1 MSEKLSL
8 KPEIDSLIKLFKE
21 GKFDKTLVKCDELIK
36 KFSEEP
42 FLYNLKGMVEIKLNN
57 FNHSIISFKQA
68 IKLNPGYVEAYNNL
82 STTYINLGEFERAVS
97 ILKKSIVLK
106 PNYANAFNN
115 LASALNDQGNYGEAL
130 KVFDKLYNLDPNYPG
145 VKENIIK
152 LLTYYKPSDTN
163 LNIFTKLN
171 NLLININ
178 FDKEISDVNIVNI
191 YNRCKDIVSSQLDG
205 LEFNFSQIWR
215 RNNIDLNC
223 TRHFD
228 VFRNFNVIP
237 EYCFGCFKV
246 QIELS
251 SLVDLF
257 RLYILFDRLKLDQN
271 KSRKCIV
278 EMREISGGTY
288 KGLIY
293 CTGLEEGK
301 NIYSTIKNIT
311 EKAFTKNFKI
321 KLRRGCTEFGKS
333 YPDYKDIN
341 RPENNLMKYNSDW
354 KEKEDIIDNKLP
366 KKNRINSRKL
376 NKNISGL
383 TLNDF
388 LIMKNWIMYAKIIKD
403 DDYKKFDTN
412 IKISEYMI
420 KEMSNQV
427 LYRNE
432 QLKKT
437 T

>member
-8 KPEIDSLIKLFKE
+8 KSEIDSLVKLFRGGE
-21 GKFDKTLVKCDELIK
+21 FNKTLVKCKELLIE
-36 KFSEEP
+36 FSDEP
-42 FLYNLKGMVEIKLNN
+42 FLYNLKGMTEIKLNELN
-57 FNHSIISFKQA
+57 SSIISFNRA
-68 IKLNPGYVEAYNNL
+68 IKLNPNYVEAYNNL
-82 STTYINLGEFERAVS
+82 STTYINLGEFEIAVS
-97 ILKKSIVLK
+97 ILKKSIELK
-106 PNYANAFNN
+106 PNYTNAFNN
-115 LASALNDQGNYGEAL
+115 LASALNDLGNYGEAL

-152 LLTYYKPSDTN
+152 LLTFYKPSYTN

-171 NLLININ
+171 NLLLNIN
-178 FDKEISDVNIVNI
+178 FDKEISEENII
-191 YNRCKDIVSSQLDG
+191 KTYNKCKDIVSNQLDG

-228 VFRNFNVIP
+228 IFRNFNVIP
-237 EYCFGCFKV
+237 EYCFECFKV
-246 QIELS
+246 QVELN

-271 KSRKCIV
+271 KSRKCII

-293 CTGLEEGK
+293 CSGLEEGR
-301 NIYSTIKNIT
+301 NIYSLIKNT
-311 EKAFTKNFKI
+311 TQRAFTKKFSVI
-321 KLRRGCTEFGKS
+321 LRRGCTEFGKS

-341 RPENNLMKYNSDW
+341 KPENNLMKYNKDW
-354 KEKEDIIDNKLP
+354 KEKENIIDNKLP

-376 NKNISGL
+376 NKNINGI

-403 DDYKKFDTN
+403 DDYKKFDSN
-412 IKISEYMI
+412 IKISKYMN
-420 KEMSNQV
+420 KEMSNQKI
-427 LYRNE
+427 YRNE
-432 QLKKT
+432 ELKKST
-437 T
+437 